1 MSAIELNERL
11 TDLSEEITE
20 INEQTKL
27 LTQKRT
33 SALSE
38 QNEEAAKTIRRQ
50 LQELQE
56 RLEDVTIMKTAV
68 QGKLRI
74 YSKNKEQA
82 SEIRKRIA
90 GELWPQGTKVLSKI
104 QQAVADVSN
113 ALHEIDQLNGSMQG
127 LAVEHEK
134 LIGETIPVPLIPV
147 PYDLRGLVA
156 VRLPELPETLQLKV
170 HSQEVREAQERQE
183 TAFTEHIS
191 KQKTQIL
198 PYLKSADMAWPKCK
212 VCSRELVCIGG
223 SSSVQ
228 AGSQQETVS
237 GESEAQ
243 EKAFTLLFRCKDG
256 QHNGREGFIK
266 IENGPCERVRLI
278 QLEIER

>member
-1 MSAIELNERL
+1 MELNERL
-11 TDLSEEITE
+11 TDLTQEITQ

-33 SALSE
+33 SALS
-38 QNEEAAKTIRRQ
+38 QQDEETGKTIRRQ

-56 RLEDVTIMKTAV
+56 RLEDITIMKTAV
-68 QGKLRI
+68 EGKLRV
-74 YSKNKEQA
+74 YKKNSQEA
-82 SEIRKRIA
+82 AEIRKRVA

-104 QQAVADVSN
+104 QQAVADLSN

-147 PYDLRGLVA
+147 PHDLRNLVA
-156 VRLPELPETLQLKV
+156 VRLPELPEALELKV
-170 HSQEVREAQERQE
+170 HSQEVREAQERRE
-183 TAFTEHIS
+183 AALNERIS
-191 KQKTQIL
+191 KQKAQIL
-198 PYLKSADMAWPKCK
+198 PYLESANMAWPKCK

-223 SSSVQ
+223 SVF
-228 AGSQQETVS
+228 AGGQQETAS
-237 GESEAQ
+237 GRPKLPK
-243 EKAFTLLFRCKDG
+243 KAFRLLFRCEDG
-256 QHNGREGFIK
+256 RHNGREGFIR
-266 IENGPCERVRLI
+266 IDGGDYERVPLT